1 MARYNY
7 FVGGFGDFYSEWHR
21 NKCQE
26 IAYIDIDSVPICI
39 NKPCWQPLAVIE
51 TVYDTGRN
59 YKKYTNVVEY
69 IAKGLN
75 IPCFLLYY
83 KPIPS
88 SDSLEF
94 KVQRLYPFKSDLN
107 PILEEEW
114 YYEMLKLQI
123 EHDKVCKYK
132 VNQHKVNNG

>member
-21 NKCQE
+21 NKCND

-39 NKPCWQPLAVIE
+39 NKPCWKPLAVIE
-51 TVYDTGRN
+51 TVYDTGKN
-59 YKKYTNVVEY
+59 YKKYTNVVEA
-69 IAKGLN
+69 IAQGLN

-83 KPIPS
+83 KPIPDT
-88 SDSLEF
+88 DSLEF
-94 KVQRLYPFKSDLN
+94 KVQRLYPLKNGLKGTLE

-114 YYEMLKLQI
+114 YYVMLKLQI
-123 EHDKVCKYK
+123 EHDKVCK
-132 VNQHKVNNG
+132 HKVKRA

>member
-21 NKCQE
+21 NKCND

-39 NKPCWQPLAVIE
+39 NKPCWKPLAVIE
-51 TVYDTGRN
+51 TVYDTGKN
-59 YKKYTNVVEY
+59 YKKYTNVVEA
-69 IAKGLN
+69 IAQGLN

-83 KPIPS
+83 KPIPDT
-88 SDSLEF
+88 DSLEF
-94 KVQRLYPFKSDLN
+94 KVQRLYPLKNGLKGTLE

-114 YYEMLKLQI
+114 YYVMLKLQI
-123 EHDKVCKYK
+123 EHDKVCK
-132 VNQHKVNNG
+132 HKVKRG

>member
-21 NKCQE
+21 NKCND

-39 NKPCWQPLAVIE
+39 NKPCWKPLAVIE
-51 TVYDTGRN
+51 TVYDTDKN
-59 YKKYTNVVEY
+59 YKKYTNVVEA
-69 IAKGLN
+69 IAQGLN

-83 KPIPS
+83 KPIPDT
-88 SDSLEF
+88 DSLEF
-94 KVQRLYPFKSDLN
+94 KVQRLYPLKNGLKGTLE

-114 YYEMLKLQI
+114 YYVMLDLQI
-123 EHDKVCKYK
+123 QHDKVCK
-132 VNQHKVNNG
+132 HKVKRG

>member
-21 NKCQE
+21 NKCND

-39 NKPCWQPLAVIE
+39 NKPCWKPLAVIE
-51 TVYDTGRN
+51 TVYDTGKN
-59 YKKYTNVVEY
+59 YKKYTNVVEA
-69 IAKGLN
+69 IAQGLN

-83 KPIPS
+83 KPIPDT
-88 SDSLEF
+88 DSLEF
-94 KVQRLYPFKSDLN
+94 KVQRLYPLKNGLKGTLE

-114 YYEMLKLQI
+114 YYVMLKLQI

-132 VNQHKVNNG
+132 VKS

>member
-1 MARYNY
+1 
-7 FVGGFGDFYSEWHR
+7 
-21 NKCQE
+21 
-26 IAYIDIDSVPICI
+26 
-39 NKPCWQPLAVIE
+39 LAVIE
-51 TVYDTGRN
+51 TVYDTGKN
-59 YKKYTNVVEY
+59 YHKYTTVVEY

-83 KPIPS
+83 KPIPDT
-88 SDSLEF
+88 DSLEF
-94 KVQRLYPFKSDLN
+94 KVKRLYPLKTDLN

-132 VNQHKVNNG
+132 VKRG